1 MSPPKSPFY
10 NMKINDK
17 LMKQFNREI
26 NLAKKEINSLLKSVR
41 SLRPRST
48 VQKKKTTKK

>member
-1 MSPPKSPFY
+1 MPTPRSPSSS
-10 NMKINDK
+10 MKINDR

-26 NLAKKEINSLLKSVR
+26 NLAKKEIASLLKSVR
-41 SLRPRST
+41 SLRPRSS